1 MLDTKLAFKK
11 VLLKLSGESL
21 CKVGKQGIDPEEID
35 IIADTLKVV
44 HGLGVQLAVVVGGG
58 NMLRGADLSKRGVNR
73 DSADYM
79 GMLGTLIN
87 ALALQAALEALDV
100 PTRVQTAIPTERVA
114 EPYIQ
119 RRAIRHLEKGRV
131 VILAGGAGIPRFTT
145 DTTAVLRTKEL
156 GLDVLL
162 KATKVDGVYTAN
174 PSVYPEAKR
183 YVKLSYEDAIDKR
196 LDVMDATAFTL
207 AEEHQVKIVVFN
219 VKKKDSILKAVRG
232 EDIGTTIDS
241 CLVSSLESTSEDK
254 QKSVD

>member
-1 MLDTKLAFKK
+1 MSDPAPATKLAFKK

-21 CKVGKQGIDPEEID
+21 CKEGNQGIDPEETDLIAESLKTVHELD
-35 IIADTLKVV
+35 I
-44 HGLGVQLAVVVGGG
+44 QLAVVVGGG

-156 GLDVLL
+156 GLDALL

-174 PSVYPEAKR
+174 PSLYPEAKR
-183 YVKLSYEDAIDKR
+183 YIKLSYDDAIAKR

-219 VKKKDSILKAVRG
+219 VKKKDSIIQVIAG
-232 EDIGTTIDS
+232 EDVGTQIDS
-241 CLVSSLESTSEDK
+241 FQESK
-254 QKSVD
+254 LAN

>member
-1 MLDTKLAFKK
+1 MNLLYNK

-21 CKVGKQGIDPEEID
+21 CKRNGQGIDPEEID
-35 IIADTLKVV
+35 VIAETLKEV
-44 HGLGVQLAVVVGGG
+44 HELGVQLAVVVGGG
-58 NMLRGADLSKRGVNR
+58 NMLRGAELSQRGVDR

-119 RRAIRHLEKGRV
+119 RRAIRHLEKGRI

-156 GLDVLL
+156 GMSVLL
-162 KATKVDGVYTAN
+162 KATKVDGVYTDN
-174 PSVYPEAKR
+174 PDTNPEARR
-183 YVKLSYEDAIDKR
+183 YICLSYEDAIKNK
-196 LDVMDATAFTL
+196 LKVMDATAFTL
-207 AEEHQVKIVVFN
+207 AEENQVRIVVFDVRKKGNILDIIRGKN
-219 VKKKDSILKAVRG
+219 V
-232 EDIGTTIDS
+232 GTHIDS
-241 CLVSSLESTSEDK
+241 FVSSKLDEENSD
-254 QKSVD
+254 

>member
-1 MLDTKLAFKK
+1 MESNPIYRKI
-11 VLLKLSGESL
+11 LLKLSGESL
-21 CKVGKQGIDPEEID
+21 CKKGRQGIDPEEID
-35 IIADTLKVV
+35 LIAASLKEV
-44 HGLGVQLAVVVGGG
+44 HDLKIQLAVVVGGG
-58 NMLRGADLSKRGVNR
+58 NMLRGADLSRRGVNR

-156 GLDVLL
+156 GMDILL
-162 KATKVDGVYTAN
+162 KATKVDGVYTEDPATN
-174 PSVYPEAKR
+174 PEAVR
-183 YVKLSYEDAIDKR
+183 YSKLSYNDAINKR

-207 AEEHQVKIVVFN
+207 AEEHQVKILVFN
-219 VKKKDSILKAVRG
+219 VKKNKSILKAITG
-232 EDIGTTIDS
+232 EEVGTLIDS
-241 CLVSSLESTSEDK
+241 DPISIYAT
-254 QKSVD
+254 

>member
-1 MLDTKLAFKK
+1 MSASIIYDK

-21 CKVGKQGIDPEEID
+21 CKAGKQGIAPEEID
-35 IIADTLKVV
+35 IIAGYLKDV
-44 HGLGVQLAVVVGGG
+44 HELGVQLAVVVGGG
-58 NMLRGADLSKRGVNR
+58 NMLRGADLSARGVNR

-100 PTRVQTAIPTERVA
+100 PTRVQTAIPVERVA

-145 DTTAVLRTKEL
+145 DTTAVLRTREL
-156 GLDVLL
+156 GMDVLL

-174 PSVYPEAKR
+174 PDTNPEARR
-183 YVKLSYEDAIDKR
+183 YIRLSYEDAIRNK
-196 LDVMDATAFTL
+196 LEVMDATAFTL
-207 AEEHQVKIVVFN
+207 AEENQVRIVVFN
-219 VKKKDSILKAVRG
+219 VKKKNSILDVIYGKDV
-232 EDIGTTIDS
+232 GTHIDS
-241 CLVSSLESTSEDK
+241 FEESCLDTP
-254 QKSVD
+254 